1 MIEDNNIND
10 QTTVNYDEGNI
21 QTLTGLEH
29 IRLRPWEMV
38 RLLRMVSMCF

>member
-21 QTLTGLEH
+21 QTLTGLN
-29 IRLRPWEMV
+29 ISVFVLV
-38 RLLRMVSMCF
+38 CI